1 MSLHSAADILNSS
14 LSQPECRLCQNQPSW
29 DECAGHMVLA
39 KTVSQHTFLNK
50 TCQREKNLLPL
61 QRLLTTMRLTTIRYS
76 SFIDLNF
83 ISFRQFSVWT
93 VIQRFAAEPLQL
105 ITLCEKAF
113 DGVRPETVWLFDFV
127 KAFDPKPPFSIHH
140 L

>member
-1 MSLHSAADILNSS
+1 M
-14 LSQPECRLCQNQPSW
+14 
-29 DECAGHMVLA
+29 
-39 KTVSQHTFLNK
+39 
-50 TCQREKNLLPL
+50 PL

-113 DGVRPETVWLFDFV
+113 DGVRPELVWLFDFV
-127 KAFDPKPPFSIHH
+127 KAFDPKPPFFDRPSLTLCSVTIGSADRSLREVRTLITIYICQLINGHTVEKSK
-140 L
+140 